1 MAYTARIE
9 VHGIKEALAE
19 LNSFD
24 PKYRRQVT
32 KDIANAGQKIITS
45 ARDLIPNFD
54 NSEGNGAPLSRMKS
68 RYPLVKGRDVYW
80 DNNTVRAGFKVKVGA
95 AAQRQRIVTFKDKF
109 DPETNPR
116 ESHNVLFK
124 AKPYQ
129 LMVIQQK
136 DAAGAIYDHAGRRT
150 KGIFVTNLNAEVGLE
165 PRAIDPA
172 VDMHKETVEREVL
185 AICEKVMER
194 LNRNLQVRY
203 GN

>member
-1 MAYTARIE
+1 MPYTARIE

-24 PKYRRQVT
+24 PKFRKQIT
-32 KDIANAGQKIITS
+32 KDIANAGQKILVS
-45 ARDLIPNFD
+45 ARALIKDFPN
-54 NSEGNGAPLSRMKS
+54 SKGNGAPLSNMAKGK
-68 RYPLVKGRDVYW
+68 LIKGRDVRW

-95 AAQRQRIVTFKDKF
+95 SASRERVETFKGAD
-109 DPETNPR
+109 DTENR
-116 ESHNVLFK
+116 VLFK

-150 KGIFVTNLNAEVGLE
+150 PGIFVTNLNAETSHE

-172 VDMHKETVEREVL
+172 VEMHRDTVEQEVL
-185 AICEKVMER
+185 SIVEKVMGAI
-194 LNRNLQVRY
+194 NKNMQVRY

>member
-1 MAYTARIE
+1 MPYTARIE

-24 PKYRRQVT
+24 PKFRKQIT
-32 KDIANAGQKIITS
+32 KDIANAGQKILVS
-45 ARDLIPNFD
+45 ARALIKDFPN
-54 NSEGNGAPLSRMKS
+54 SKGNGAPLSNMAKGK
-68 RYPLVKGRDVYW
+68 LIKGRDVRW

-95 AAQRQRIVTFKDKF
+95 SASRERVVTFKGAD
-109 DPETNPR
+109 DTENR
-116 ESHNVLFK
+116 VLFK

-150 KGIFVTNLNAEVGLE
+150 PGIFVTNLNAETSHE

-172 VDMHKETVEREVL
+172 VEMHRDTVEQEVL
-185 AICEKVMER
+185 SIVEKVM
-194 LNRNLQVRY
+194 NAINKNMQVRY

>member
-1 MAYTARIE
+1 MPYTARIE

-24 PKYRRQVT
+24 PKFRKQIT
-32 KDIANAGQKIITS
+32 KDIANAGQKILVS
-45 ARDLIPNFD
+45 ARALIKEFPN
-54 NSEGNGAPLSRMKS
+54 SKGNGAPLSNMAKGK
-68 RYPLVKGRDVYW
+68 LIKGRDVRW

-95 AAQRQRIVTFKDKF
+95 SASRERVVTFRGND
-109 DPETNPR
+109 DTENR
-116 ESHNVLFK
+116 VLFK

-150 KGIFVTNLNAEVGLE
+150 PGIFVTNLNAETSHE

-172 VDMHKETVEREVL
+172 VEMHRDTVEQEVL
-185 AICEKVMER
+185 SIVEKVMGAI
-194 LNRNLQVRY
+194 NKNMQVRY

>member
-1 MAYTARIE
+1 MPYTARIE

-24 PKYRRQVT
+24 PKYRKQIT
-32 KDIANAGQKIITS
+32 KDITNAGQKILVS
-45 ARDLIPNFD
+45 ARALIKDFPN
-54 NSEGNGAPLSRMKS
+54 SKGNGAPLSNMAKGK
-68 RYPLVKGRDVYW
+68 LVKGRDVRW

-95 AAQRQRIVTFKDKF
+95 SASRERVVTFRGND
-109 DPETNPR
+109 DTENR
-116 ESHNVLFK
+116 VLFK

-150 KGIFVTNLNAEVGLE
+150 PGVFVTNLNAETSHE

-172 VDMHKETVEREVL
+172 VEMHRDTVEQEVL
-185 AICEKVMER
+185 SIVEKVMGAI
-194 LNRNLQVRY
+194 NKNMQVRY

>member
-1 MAYTARIE
+1 MPYTARIE

-24 PKYRRQVT
+24 PKYRKQIT
-32 KDIANAGQKIITS
+32 KDIANAGQKILVS
-45 ARDLIPNFD
+45 ARALIKDFPN
-54 NSEGNGAPLSRMKS
+54 SKGNGAPLSNMAKGK
-68 RYPLVKGRDVYW
+68 LIKGRDVRW

-95 AAQRQRIVTFKDKF
+95 SASRERVVTFKGAD
-109 DPETNPR
+109 DTENR
-116 ESHNVLFK
+116 VLFK

-150 KGIFVTNLNAEVGLE
+150 PGIFVTNLNAETSHE

-172 VDMHKETVEREVL
+172 VEMHRDTVEQEVL
-185 AICEKVMER
+185 SIVEKVMGAI
-194 LNRNLQVRY
+194 NKNMQVRY

>member
-1 MAYTARIE
+1 MPYTARIE

-24 PKYRRQVT
+24 PKYRKQIT
-32 KDIANAGQKIITS
+32 KDIANAGQKILVS
-45 ARDLIPNFD
+45 ARALIKDFPN
-54 NSEGNGAPLSRMKS
+54 SKGNGAPLSNMAKGK
-68 RYPLVKGRDVYW
+68 LIKGRDVRW

-95 AAQRQRIVTFKDKF
+95 SASRERVVTFRGND
-109 DPETNPR
+109 DTENR
-116 ESHNVLFK
+116 VLFK

-150 KGIFVTNLNAEVGLE
+150 PGIFVTNLNAETSHE

-172 VDMHKETVEREVL
+172 VEMHRDTVEQEVL
-185 AICEKVMER
+185 SIVEKVMGAI
-194 LNRNLQVRY
+194 NKNMQVRY

>member
-1 MAYTARIE
+1 MPYTARIE

-24 PKYRRQVT
+24 PKFRKQIT
-32 KDIANAGQKIITS
+32 KDIANAGQKILVS
-45 ARDLIPNFD
+45 ARALIKDFPN
-54 NSEGNGAPLSRMKS
+54 SKGNGAPLSNMAKGK
-68 RYPLVKGRDVYW
+68 LVKGRDVRW

-95 AAQRQRIVTFKDKF
+95 SASRERVVTFRGND
-109 DPETNPR
+109 DTENR
-116 ESHNVLFK
+116 VLFK

-150 KGIFVTNLNAEVGLE
+150 PGIFVTNLNAETSHE

-172 VDMHKETVEREVL
+172 VEMHRDTVEQEVL
-185 AICEKVMER
+185 SIVEKVMGAI
-194 LNRNLQVRY
+194 NKNMQVRY

>member
-1 MAYTARIE
+1 MPYTARIE

-24 PKYRRQVT
+24 PKYRKQIT
-32 KDIANAGQKIITS
+32 KDIANAGQKILVS
-45 ARDLIPNFD
+45 ARALIKDFPN
-54 NSEGNGAPLSRMKS
+54 SKGNGAPLSNMAKGK
-68 RYPLVKGRDVYW
+68 LVKGRDVRW

-95 AAQRQRIVTFKDKF
+95 SASRERVVTFKGAD
-109 DPETNPR
+109 DTENR
-116 ESHNVLFK
+116 VLFK

-150 KGIFVTNLNAEVGLE
+150 PGIFVTNLNAETSHE

-172 VDMHKETVEREVL
+172 VEMHRDTVEQEVL
-185 AICEKVMER
+185 SIVEKVMGAI
-194 LNRNLQVRY
+194 NKNMQVRY

>member
-1 MAYTARIE
+1 MPYTARIE

-24 PKYRRQVT
+24 PKYRKQIT
-32 KDIANAGQKIITS
+32 KDIANAGQKILVS
-45 ARDLIPNFD
+45 ARALIKDFPN
-54 NSEGNGAPLSRMKS
+54 SKGNGAPLSNMAKGK
-68 RYPLVKGRDVYW
+68 LIKGRDVRW

-95 AAQRQRIVTFKDKF
+95 SASREKVVTFKGAD
-109 DPETNPR
+109 DTENR
-116 ESHNVLFK
+116 VLFK

-150 KGIFVTNLNAEVGLE
+150 PGIFVTNLNAETSHE

-172 VDMHKETVEREVL
+172 VEMHRDTVEQEVL
-185 AICEKVMER
+185 SIVEKVMGAI
-194 LNRNLQVRY
+194 NKNMQVRY

>member
-1 MAYTARIE
+1 MPYTARIE

-24 PKYRRQVT
+24 PKYRKQIT
-32 KDIANAGQKIITS
+32 KDIANAGQKILVS
-45 ARDLIPNFD
+45 ARALIKDFPN
-54 NSEGNGAPLSRMKS
+54 SKGNGAPLSNMAKGK
-68 RYPLVKGRDVYW
+68 LIKGRDVRW

-95 AAQRQRIVTFKDKF
+95 SASRERVVTFRGND
-109 DPETNPR
+109 DTENR
-116 ESHNVLFK
+116 VLFK

-150 KGIFVTNLNAEVGLE
+150 PGIFVTNLNTETSHE

-172 VDMHKETVEREVL
+172 VEMHRDTVEQEVL
-185 AICEKVMER
+185 SIVEKVMGAI
-194 LNRNLQVRY
+194 NKNMQVRY

>member
-1 MAYTARIE
+1 MPYTARIE

-24 PKYRRQVT
+24 PKYRKQIT
-32 KDIANAGQKIITS
+32 KDIANAGQKILVS
-45 ARDLIPNFD
+45 ARALIKDFPN
-54 NSEGNGAPLSRMKS
+54 SKGNGAPLSNMAKGK
-68 RYPLVKGRDVYW
+68 LVKGRDVRW

-95 AAQRQRIVTFKDKF
+95 SASRERVVTFRGND
-109 DPETNPR
+109 DTENR
-116 ESHNVLFK
+116 VLFK

-150 KGIFVTNLNAEVGLE
+150 PGIFVTNLNAETSHE

-172 VDMHKETVEREVL
+172 VEMHRDTVEQEVL
-185 AICEKVMER
+185 SIVEKVMGAI
-194 LNRNLQVRY
+194 NKNMQVRY

>member
-1 MAYTARIE
+1 MPYTARIE

-24 PKYRRQVT
+24 PKFRKQIT
-32 KDIANAGQKIITS
+32 KDISNAGQKILVS
-45 ARDLIPNFD
+45 ARALIKDFPN
-54 NSEGNGAPLSRMKS
+54 SKGNGAPLSNMAKGK
-68 RYPLVKGRDVYW
+68 LVKGRDVLW
-80 DNNTVRAGFKVKVGA
+80 DTNTVRAGFKVKVGA
-95 AAQRQRIVTFKDKF
+95 SASRERVVTFKGAD
-109 DPETNPR
+109 DTENR
-116 ESHNVLFK
+116 VLFK

-150 KGIFVTNLNAEVGLE
+150 PGIFVTNLNAETSHE

-172 VDMHKETVEREVL
+172 VEMHRDTVEQEVL
-185 AICEKVMER
+185 SIVEKVMGAI
-194 LNRNLQVRY
+194 NKNMQVRY

>member
-1 MAYTARIE
+1 MPYTARIE

-24 PKYRRQVT
+24 PKFRKQIT
-32 KDIANAGQKIITS
+32 KDISNAGQKILVS
-45 ARDLIPNFD
+45 ARALIKDFPN
-54 NSEGNGAPLSRMKS
+54 SKGNGAPLSNMAKGK
-68 RYPLVKGRDVYW
+68 LVKGRDVRW

-95 AAQRQRIVTFKDKF
+95 SASRERVVTFRGND
-109 DPETNPR
+109 DTENR
-116 ESHNVLFK
+116 VLFK

-150 KGIFVTNLNAEVGLE
+150 PGIFVTNLNAETSHE

-172 VDMHKETVEREVL
+172 VEMHRDTVEQEVL
-185 AICEKVMER
+185 SIVEKVMGAI
-194 LNRNLQVRY
+194 NKNMQVRY

>member
-1 MAYTARIE
+1 MPYTARIE

-24 PKYRRQVT
+24 PKFRKQIT
-32 KDIANAGQKIITS
+32 KDIANAGQKILVS
-45 ARDLIPNFD
+45 ARTLIKDFPN
-54 NSEGNGAPLSRMKS
+54 SKGNGAPLSNMAKGK
-68 RYPLVKGRDVYW
+68 LVKGRDVRW

-95 AAQRQRIVTFKDKF
+95 SASRERVVTFRGND
-109 DPETNPR
+109 DTENR
-116 ESHNVLFK
+116 VLFK

-150 KGIFVTNLNAEVGLE
+150 PGIFVTNLNAETSHE

-172 VDMHKETVEREVL
+172 VEMHRDTVEQEVL
-185 AICEKVMER
+185 SIVEKVMGAI
-194 LNRNLQVRY
+194 NKNMQVRY

>member
-32 KDIANAGQKIITS
+32 KDIVTAGQKIIVS
-45 ARDLIPNFD
+45 ARDMIKNFD
-54 NSEGNGAPLSRMKS
+54 NSEGNGAPLSRMYKS
-68 RYPLVKGRDVYW
+68 KLVKGRDVYW

-95 AAQRQRIVTFKDKF
+95 AAQRQRLVTFKDKF

-150 KGIFVTNLNAEVGLE
+150 KSIFVTNLNAEVGLE

-185 AICEKVMER
+185 AVCEKVMER
-194 LNRNLQVRY
+194 LNRNLQVRH

>member
-1 MAYTARIE
+1 MPYTARIE

-24 PKYRRQVT
+24 PKYRKQIT
-32 KDIANAGQKIITS
+32 KDITNAGQKILVS
-45 ARDLIPNFD
+45 ARALIKDFPN
-54 NSEGNGAPLSRMKS
+54 SKGNGAPLSNMAKGK
-68 RYPLVKGRDVYW
+68 LIKGRDVRW

-95 AAQRQRIVTFKDKF
+95 SASRERVVTFRGND
-109 DPETNPR
+109 DTENR
-116 ESHNVLFK
+116 VLFK

-150 KGIFVTNLNAEVGLE
+150 PGIFVTNLNAETSHE

-172 VDMHKETVEREVL
+172 VEMHRDTVEQEVL
-185 AICEKVMER
+185 SIVEKVMDAI
-194 LNRNLQVRY
+194 NKNMQVQY
-203 GN
+203 GD

>member
-1 MAYTARIE
+1 MPYTARIE

-24 PKYRRQVT
+24 PKYRKQIT
-32 KDIANAGQKIITS
+32 KDIANAGQKILVS
-45 ARDLIPNFD
+45 ARTLIKDFPN
-54 NSEGNGAPLSRMKS
+54 SKGNGAPLSNMAKGK
-68 RYPLVKGRDVYW
+68 LVKGRDVRW

-95 AAQRQRIVTFKDKF
+95 SASRERVVTFKGSD
-109 DPETNPR
+109 DTENR
-116 ESHNVLFK
+116 VLFK

-150 KGIFVTNLNAEVGLE
+150 PGIFVTNLNAETSHE

-172 VDMHKETVEREVL
+172 VEMHRDTVEQEVL
-185 AICEKVMER
+185 SIVEKVMGAI
-194 LNRNLQVRY
+194 NKNMQVRY

>member
-1 MAYTARIE
+1 MPYTARIE

-24 PKYRRQVT
+24 PKFRKQIT
-32 KDIANAGQKIITS
+32 KDIANAGQKILVS
-45 ARDLIPNFD
+45 ARALIKDFPN
-54 NSEGNGAPLSRMKS
+54 SKGNGAPLSNMAKGK
-68 RYPLVKGRDVYW
+68 LIKGRDVRW

-95 AAQRQRIVTFKDKF
+95 SASRERVVTFRGND
-109 DPETNPR
+109 DTENR
-116 ESHNVLFK
+116 VLFK

-150 KGIFVTNLNAEVGLE
+150 PGIFVTNLNAETSHE

-172 VDMHKETVEREVL
+172 VEMHRDTVEQEVL
-185 AICEKVMER
+185 SIVEKVMGAI
-194 LNRNLQVRY
+194 NKNMQVRY

>member
-32 KDIANAGQKIITS
+32 KDIVTAGQKIIVS
-45 ARDLIPNFD
+45 ARDMIKNFD
-54 NSEGNGAPLSRMKS
+54 NSEVLPPLSGMYKS
-68 RYPLVKGRDVYW
+68 KLVKGRDVYW

-95 AAQRQRIVTFKDKF
+95 AAQRQRLVTFKDKF

-185 AICEKVMER
+185 AIVEKVMEK
-194 LNRNLQVRY
+194 LNRNLQVRH

>member
-1 MAYTARIE
+1 MPYTARIE

-24 PKYRRQVT
+24 PKFRKQIT
-32 KDIANAGQKIITS
+32 KDIANAGQKILVS
-45 ARDLIPNFD
+45 ARALIKDFPN
-54 NSEGNGAPLSRMKS
+54 SKGNGAPLSNMAKGK
-68 RYPLVKGRDVYW
+68 LVKGRDVRW

-95 AAQRQRIVTFKDKF
+95 SASRERVVTFRGND
-109 DPETNPR
+109 DTENR
-116 ESHNVLFK
+116 VLFK

-129 LMVIQQK
+129 LMVIQQN

-150 KGIFVTNLNAEVGLE
+150 PGIFVTNLNAETSHE

-172 VDMHKETVEREVL
+172 VEMHRDTVEQEVL
-185 AICEKVMER
+185 SIVEKVMGAI
-194 LNRNLQVRY
+194 NKNMQVRY

>member
-1 MAYTARIE
+1 MPYTARIE

-24 PKYRRQVT
+24 PKYRKQIT
-32 KDIANAGQKIITS
+32 KDITNAGQKILIS
-45 ARDLIPNFD
+45 ARALIKDFPN
-54 NSEGNGAPLSRMKS
+54 SKGNGAPLSNMAKGK
-68 RYPLVKGRDVYW
+68 LIKGRDVRW

-95 AAQRQRIVTFKDKF
+95 SASRERVVTFRGND
-109 DPETNPR
+109 DTENR
-116 ESHNVLFK
+116 VLFK

-150 KGIFVTNLNAEVGLE
+150 PGIFVTNLNAETSRE

-172 VDMHKETVEREVL
+172 VEMHRDTVEQEVL
-185 AICEKVMER
+185 SIVEKVMGAI
-194 LNRNLQVRY
+194 NKNMQVRY

>member
-1 MAYTARIE
+1 MPYTARIE

-24 PKYRRQVT
+24 PKYRKQIS
-32 KDIANAGQKIITS
+32 KDISNAGQKILVS
-45 ARDLIPNFD
+45 ARALIKDFPN
-54 NSEGNGAPLSRMKS
+54 SKGNGAPLSNMPKS
-68 RYPLVKGRDVYW
+68 RLVKGRDVRW

-95 AAQRQRIVTFKDKF
+95 SASRERVVTFKGDDDK
-109 DPETNPR
+109 ENR
-116 ESHNVLFK
+116 VLFK

-150 KGIFVTNLNAEVGLE
+150 PGIFVTNLNAETSHE

-172 VDMHKETVEREVL
+172 VEMHRDTVEQEVL
-185 AICEKVMER
+185 SIVEKVMGAI
-194 LNRNLQVRY
+194 NKNMQVSY

>member
-1 MAYTARIE
+1 MPYTARIE

-24 PKYRRQVT
+24 PKYRKQIT
-32 KDIANAGQKIITS
+32 KDITNAGQKILVS
-45 ARDLIPNFD
+45 ARALIKDFPN
-54 NSEGNGAPLSRMKS
+54 SKGNGAPLSNMAKGK
-68 RYPLVKGRDVYW
+68 LIKGRDVRW

-95 AAQRQRIVTFKDKF
+95 SASRERVVTFRGND
-109 DPETNPR
+109 DTENR
-116 ESHNVLFK
+116 VLFK

-150 KGIFVTNLNAEVGLE
+150 PGIFVTNLNAETSHE

-172 VDMHKETVEREVL
+172 VEMHRDTVEQEVL
-185 AICEKVMER
+185 SIVEKVMGAI
-194 LNRNLQVRY
+194 NKNMQVRY
-203 GN
+203 GD

>member
-32 KDIANAGQKIITS
+32 KDISAAGQKIIVS
-45 ARDLIPNFD
+45 ARDMIKNFD
-54 NSEGNGAPLSRMKS
+54 NSESNGAPLSRMYKS
-68 RYPLVKGRDVYW
+68 KLVKGRDVYW

-95 AAQRQRIVTFKDKF
+95 AAQRQRLVTFKDKF

-150 KGIFVTNLNAEVGLE
+150 KGIFVNNLNAEVGLE

-172 VDMHKETVEREVL
+172 VDMHRETVEKEVL
-185 AICEKVMER
+185 AICEKVMEK
-194 LNRNLQVRY
+194 LNKNLQVRH
-203 GN
+203 GD

>member
-1 MAYTARIE
+1 MPYTARIE

-24 PKYRRQVT
+24 PKYRKQIT
-32 KDIANAGQKIITS
+32 KDITNAGQKILVS
-45 ARDLIPNFD
+45 ARALIKDFPN
-54 NSEGNGAPLSRMKS
+54 SKGNGAPLSNMAKGK
-68 RYPLVKGRDVYW
+68 LVKGRDVRW

-95 AAQRQRIVTFKDKF
+95 SASKFKIVTFKDEF
-109 DPETNPR
+109 DAETNPR
-116 ESHNVLFK
+116 ESHRVLFK

-150 KGIFVTNLNAEVGLE
+150 SSIFVTNLNAETGLE

-172 VDMHKETVEREVL
+172 VEMHRDTVEQEVL
-185 AICEKVMER
+185 SIVEKVMGAI
-194 LNRNLQVRY
+194 NKNMQVRY

>member
-1 MAYTARIE
+1 MPYTARIE

-24 PKYRRQVT
+24 PKFRKQIT
-32 KDIANAGQKIITS
+32 KDIANAGQKILVS
-45 ARDLIPNFD
+45 ARELIKDFPN
-54 NSEGNGAPLSRMKS
+54 SKGNGAPLSNMAKGR
-68 RYPLVKGRDVYW
+68 LVKGRDVRW

-95 AAQRQRIVTFKDKF
+95 AASRERVVTFKGADDK
-109 DPETNPR
+109 ENR
-116 ESHNVLFK
+116 VLFK

-129 LMVIQQK
+129 LMVIQQN

-150 KGIFVTNLNAEVGLE
+150 PGIFVTNLNAETSHE

-172 VDMHKETVEREVL
+172 VEMHRDTVEQEVL
-185 AICEKVMER
+185 SIVEKVMGAI
-194 LNRNLQVRY
+194 NKNMQVRY

>member
-1 MAYTARIE
+1 MPYTARIE

-24 PKYRRQVT
+24 PKYRKQIT
-32 KDIANAGQKIITS
+32 KDIANAGQKILVS
-45 ARDLIPNFD
+45 ARALIKDFPN
-54 NSEGNGAPLSRMKS
+54 SKSNGAPLSNMAKGK
-68 RYPLVKGRDVYW
+68 LVKGRDVRW

-95 AAQRQRIVTFKDKF
+95 SASRERVVTFKGAD
-109 DPETNPR
+109 DTENR
-116 ESHNVLFK
+116 VLFK

-150 KGIFVTNLNAEVGLE
+150 PGIFVTNLNAETSHE

-172 VDMHKETVEREVL
+172 VEMHRDTVEQEVL
-185 AICEKVMER
+185 SIVEKVMDAI
-194 LNRNLQVRY
+194 NKNMQVRY

>member
-1 MAYTARIE
+1 MPYTARIE

-24 PKYRRQVT
+24 PKYRKQIT
-32 KDIANAGQKIITS
+32 KDIANAGQKILVS
-45 ARDLIPNFD
+45 ARALIKDFPN
-54 NSEGNGAPLSRMKS
+54 SKGNGAPLSNMAKGK
-68 RYPLVKGRDVYW
+68 LVKGRDVRW

-95 AAQRQRIVTFKDKF
+95 SASRERVVTFRGND
-109 DPETNPR
+109 DTENR
-116 ESHNVLFK
+116 VLFK

-150 KGIFVTNLNAEVGLE
+150 PGIFVTNLNAETSHE

-172 VDMHKETVEREVL
+172 IEMHRDTVEQEVL
-185 AICEKVMER
+185 SIVEKVMGAI
-194 LNRNLQVRY
+194 NKNMQVRY

>member
-1 MAYTARIE
+1 MPYTARIE

-24 PKYRRQVT
+24 PKFRKQIT
-32 KDIANAGQKIITS
+32 KDIANAGQKILVS
-45 ARDLIPNFD
+45 ARALIKDFPN
-54 NSEGNGAPLSRMKS
+54 SKGNGAPLSNMAKGK
-68 RYPLVKGRDVYW
+68 LVKGRDVRW

-95 AAQRQRIVTFKDKF
+95 SASRERVVTFRGD
-109 DPETNPR
+109 DDTENR
-116 ESHNVLFK
+116 VLFK

-129 LMVIQQK
+129 LMVIQQN

-150 KGIFVTNLNAEVGLE
+150 PGIFVTNLNAETSHE

-172 VDMHKETVEREVL
+172 VEMHRDTVEQEVL
-185 AICEKVMER
+185 SIVEKVMGAI
-194 LNRNLQVRY
+194 NKNMQVRY

>member
-1 MAYTARIE
+1 MPYTARIE

-24 PKYRRQVT
+24 PKYRKQIT
-32 KDIANAGQKIITS
+32 KDIANAGQKILVS
-45 ARDLIPNFD
+45 ARALIKDFPN
-54 NSEGNGAPLSRMKS
+54 SKGNGAPLSNMAKGK
-68 RYPLVKGRDVYW
+68 LIKGRDVRW

-95 AAQRQRIVTFKDKF
+95 YASRERVVTFRGND
-109 DPETNPR
+109 DTENR
-116 ESHNVLFK
+116 VLFK

-150 KGIFVTNLNAEVGLE
+150 PGIFVTNLNAETSHE

-172 VDMHKETVEREVL
+172 VEMHRDTVEQEVL
-185 AICEKVMER
+185 SIVEKVMGAI
-194 LNRNLQVRY
+194 NKNMQVRY

>member
-1 MAYTARIE
+1 MPYTARIE

-24 PKYRRQVT
+24 PKFRKQIT
-32 KDIANAGQKIITS
+32 KDIANAGQKILVS
-45 ARDLIPNFD
+45 ARALIKEFPN
-54 NSEGNGAPLSRMKS
+54 SKGNGAPLSNMAKGK
-68 RYPLVKGRDVYW
+68 LVKGRDVRW

-95 AAQRQRIVTFKDKF
+95 SASRERVVTFKGSD
-109 DPETNPR
+109 DTENR
-116 ESHNVLFK
+116 VLFK

-150 KGIFVTNLNAEVGLE
+150 PGIFVTNLNAETSHE

-172 VDMHKETVEREVL
+172 VEMHRDTVEQEVL
-185 AICEKVMER
+185 SIVEKVMGAI
-194 LNRNLQVRY
+194 NKNMQVRY

>member
-1 MAYTARIE
+1 MPYTARIE

-24 PKYRRQVT
+24 PKFRKQIT
-32 KDIANAGQKIITS
+32 KDIANAGQKILVS
-45 ARDLIPNFD
+45 ARALIKDFPN
-54 NSEGNGAPLSRMKS
+54 SKGNGAPLSNMAKGK
-68 RYPLVKGRDVYW
+68 LVKGRDVRW

-95 AAQRQRIVTFKDKF
+95 SASRERVVTFKGDDDK
-109 DPETNPR
+109 ENR
-116 ESHNVLFK
+116 VLFK

-150 KGIFVTNLNAEVGLE
+150 PGIFVTNLNAETSHE

-172 VDMHKETVEREVL
+172 VEMHRDTVEQEVL
-185 AICEKVMER
+185 SIVEKVMGAI
-194 LNRNLQVRY
+194 NKNMQVRY

>member
-9 VHGIKEALAE
+9 VHGIKEALAD
-19 LNSFD
+19 LNKFD
-24 PKYRRQVT
+24 REYRRQVT
-32 KDIANAGQKIITS
+32 KDIVNAGQKIIVS
-45 ARDLIPNFD
+45 ARDMIKNFP
-54 NSEGNGAPLSRMKS
+54 NSEGNGAPLSNMPKTR
-68 RYPLVKGRDVYW
+68 LIKGREVYW
-80 DNNTVRAGFKVKVGA
+80 DNNTVKAGFKVKVGA

-150 KGIFVTNLNAEVGLE
+150 PGIFVTNLNAEVGNE

-172 VDMHKETVEREVL
+172 VEMHRDTVEHEVM
-185 AICEKVMER
+185 AIVEKVMDR
-194 LNRNLQVRY
+194 LNRNLQVRH

>member
-1 MAYTARIE
+1 MPYTARIE

-24 PKYRRQVT
+24 PKYRKQIT
-32 KDIANAGQKIITS
+32 KDIANAGQKILVS
-45 ARDLIPNFD
+45 ARTLIKDFPN
-54 NSEGNGAPLSRMKS
+54 SKGNGAPLSNMAKGK
-68 RYPLVKGRDVYW
+68 LVKGRDVRW

-95 AAQRQRIVTFKDKF
+95 SASRERVVTFRGND
-109 DPETNPR
+109 DTENR
-116 ESHNVLFK
+116 VLFK

-150 KGIFVTNLNAEVGLE
+150 PGIFVTNLNAETSHE

-172 VDMHKETVEREVL
+172 VEMHRDTVEQEVL
-185 AICEKVMER
+185 SIVEKVMGAI
-194 LNRNLQVRY
+194 NKNMQVRY

>member
-1 MAYTARIE
+1 MPYTARIE

-24 PKYRRQVT
+24 PKYRKQIT
-32 KDIANAGQKIITS
+32 KDITNAGQKILVS
-45 ARDLIPNFD
+45 ARALIKDFPN
-54 NSEGNGAPLSRMKS
+54 SKGNGAPLSNMAKGK
-68 RYPLVKGRDVYW
+68 LVKGRDVRW

-95 AAQRQRIVTFKDKF
+95 SASRERVVTFRGND
-109 DPETNPR
+109 DTENR
-116 ESHNVLFK
+116 VLFK

-150 KGIFVTNLNAEVGLE
+150 PGIFVTNLNAETSHE

-172 VDMHKETVEREVL
+172 VEMHRDTVEQEVL
-185 AICEKVMER
+185 SIVEKVMGAI
-194 LNRNLQVRY
+194 NKNMQVRY
-203 GN
+203 GD